1 MNLVGIRSR
10 DKFPRDIEEIRS
22 RDIAMPRK
30 ITINLGI
37 VAIDQPYNIAGNLFY
52 VWEAPDVTS
61 YISVRVNSTQQ
72 PAIEFRQM
80 TGLITPFDKLYITT
94 PAGQAGNLTLLIATE
109 APGLLSLIDNRSASI
124 TGLAGILAE
133 LQGVTAAGT
142 FIGVTVGVAAVA
154 VLAANA
160 NRKACLI
167 QALSTNTGRVF
178 LGFANTVTAGGAPG
192 IWFAELQPGQ
202 AFCVD
207 DYRGPIFGIATAAA
221 QVVGA
226 GEW

>member
-1 MNLVGIRSR
+1 MNIIGTR
-10 DKFPRDIEEIRS
+10 DKFPVDIKEIRS

-30 ITINLGI
+30 ITINLAI
-37 VAIDQPYNIAGNLFY
+37 AVIDQPYNIAGNLFY
-52 VWEAPDVTS
+52 VWEAPDVVS
-61 YISVRVNSTQQ
+61 YISVRINSTQQ
-72 PAIEFRQM
+72 PAVEFRQM

-94 PAGQAGNLTLLIATE
+94 PAGQAGNLVLLIATE

-160 NRKACLI
+160 TRKACLI
-167 QALSTNTGRVF
+167 QALSTNTVSVF

-192 IWFAELQPGQ
+192 IWFAALQPGM

-207 DYRGPIFGIATAAA
+207 DYRGPIFGIATAAG
-221 QVVGA
+221 QVVGT

>member
-1 MNLVGIRSR
+1 MNIIGRR
-10 DKFPRDIEEIRS
+10 DKFPSDIAEIRN
-22 RDIAMPRK
+22 RDVAMPRK
-30 ITINLGI
+30 ITINLSI
-37 VAIDQPYNIAGNLFY
+37 VQTDFEYAIAGNLFY
-52 VWEAPDVTS
+52 VWEAPDVDS
-61 YISVRVNSTQQ
+61 YVSIRVNSTQQ

-94 PAGQAGNLTLLIATE
+94 PAGQAGDLILLIATE
-109 APGLLSLIDNRSASI
+109 APGLLSLIDNRSSSV
-124 TGLAGILAE
+124 TGLNDILAE
-133 LQGVTAAGT
+133 LQGITAAGT
-142 FIGVTVGVAAVA
+142 FIGVTVGVAAVV

-160 NRKACLI
+160 TRKACLI

-192 IWFAELQPGQ
+192 IWFAELLPGM
-202 AFCVD
+202 AFTVD

-221 QVVGA
+221 QVVGS